1 MPYVLSTAWV
11 KPGKGDRLREWYG
24 ELRTRSDEAFQTL
37 DNEGVRQEVAFILST
52 PYGELLAVF
61 LEVDQAMEA
70 ADEKFFSSPFEIDHQ
85 HLAVM
90 DDTTVEGA
98 RGRVH
103 AELQYGLQNPK
114 DGARS
119 VTLP

>member
-11 KPGKGDRLREWYG
+11 KPGKGERLREWYG
-24 ELRTRSDEAFQTL
+24 ELRSRSDEAFQTL

-61 LEVDQAMEA
+61 LEVDQAMET

-85 HLAVM
+85 HMAVM
-90 DDTTVEGA
+90 DETTVEGS

-114 DGARS
+114 DGPRS

>member
-1 MPYVLSTAWV
+1 VPYVLSSAWV
-11 KPGKGDRLREWYG
+11 KPGKGERLREWYG
-24 ELRTRSDEAFQTL
+24 ELRSRSDEAFQTL

-61 LEVDQAMEA
+61 LEVDQAMET

-85 HLAVM
+85 HMAVM
-90 DDTTVEGA
+90 DETTVEGS

-114 DGARS
+114 DGSRS

>member
-1 MPYVLSTAWV
+1 MRPEDQVPPSLQVEPMARDRQQ
-11 KPGKGDRLREWYG
+11 PAGDSL
-24 ELRTRSDEAFQTL
+24 APM
-37 DNEGVRQEVAFILST
+37 IT

-61 LEVDQAMEA
+61 LEVDQPMDM

-85 HLAVM
+85 HLAAM

-103 AELQYGLQNPK
+103 AELQYALQNPA
-114 DGARS
+114 GASRS